1 MLGSQ
6 LFATYKSEY
15 ERVIDTLGVQAVW
28 ARPSA
33 SVAGKT
39 VTVGSRIAAD
49 KDDAIVNA
57 YGIGALIFTFK
68 AIDFPVGPPLKF
80 DTLTIGTET
89 HVIDHVS
96 PVHMNGSIF
105 GYRCY
110 ARGK

>member
-1 MLGSQ
+1 VLGSQ

-15 ERVIDTLGVQAVW
+15 ERVIDTLGVQVVW

-33 SVAGKT
+33 SISGKKIT
-39 VTVGSRIAAD
+39 AGSRIAAD
-49 KDDAIVNA
+49 KDDAIINA
-57 YGIGALIFTFK
+57 YGIGALIFTLK
-68 AIDFPVGPPLKF
+68 SLDFPSGPPLKF